1 MKDGLEIEKR
11 YLLSRLPDFDNW
23 DDIMNI
29 NQYYGPNGRFRKII
43 YDVNSIEY
51 YRTIKTHISTGVC
64 YEVESKITK
73 MEFENER
80 NFCNKKISK
89 IRRIK
94 NIDKVI
100 LPNKIKD
107 VLIGDI
113 TGVKEYSNF
122 FMAK

>member
-1 MKDGLEIEKR
+1 
-11 YLLSRLPDFDNW
+11 
-23 DDIMNI
+23 
-29 NQYYGPNGRFRKII
+29 
-43 YDVNSIEY
+43 
-51 YRTIKTHISTGVC
+51 
-64 YEVESKITK
+64 

-94 NIDKVI
+94 NIDNLVWEIDTFERNVIIAEVELLSIEDLDKVI